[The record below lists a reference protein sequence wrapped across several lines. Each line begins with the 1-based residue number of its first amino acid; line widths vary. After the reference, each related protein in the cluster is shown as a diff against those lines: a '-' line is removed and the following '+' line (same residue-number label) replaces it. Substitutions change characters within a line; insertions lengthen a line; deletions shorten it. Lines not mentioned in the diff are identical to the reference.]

1 MMPRVRGGGILGH
14 TMATTRRAASLVLAI
29 TALAIGPWPVAAIDD
44 TPAVSLPAE
53 APSVTLP
60 GTTYGAVAADLDG
73 DGAPE
78 LVRLVAASDGSGRM
92 SVDAWR
98 QPASGE
104 PVQLGERTLRRD
116 ASVDEQLSGLP
127 RPGTDGTLPV
137 EVNDAARLLLLH
149 DHGRVRVIAAG
160 IGLDIPGGRPC
171 CLTLVEVG
179 LAGSQ
184 VTLTPLAGQ
193 QQDAIGLVAI
203 DLDHDGVDEVVAIE
217 LPDAGGRLPLRIY
230 RPLTPGVRTQTVLV
244 DVTAIDVDNA
254 IVADSD
260 RVAGDELLAV
270 ANRGTSAGASE
281 PVLTRLAWRG
291 GAPVVDIAPLTV
303 PGPFAVLRH
312 GGRPLIVLS
321 SPELGQTVAAAWP
334 ANGSLAVV
342 AHSPEAVTPLTVIGS
357 GTAERLLARPTAD
370 PSTVVALDA
379 ALRGVPY
386 LSPTPGAAAIAASGY
401 APVSPYT
408 GPWPGG
414 PDGTGRTPAYVVAGR
429 LVQDGSTRPVVAM
442 AGVEP
447 VGSVGA
453 SGRVTAL
460 FVGDLSHQRRPPALA
475 APTPG
480 SIVLVS
486 TQQLLTH
493 EARDG
498 VLPIGLHGAVPITA
512 DPKRLVIPGPSF
524 DVLVGG
530 PIGTIVVALVDGAP
544 PQFAQ
549 TGGSAV
555 GEVTLPVSVGDR
567 AAADLRVLA
576 ITPSGAGYATTWRVE
591 QRAAPPPLAVSTPMV
606 SLGGTVRLDGQT
618 DPGVTVEVRGA
629 PVAVGGDGRFS
640 VTVAAGLTP
649 LDVAVQATDI
659 VGNRARQTVSVV
671 GWVDYRRL
679 PWLGIVVLLTVAA
692 AAALWQMA
700 PGPRRWARHGP
711 DDDAGLEEL
720 DA

>member
-1 MMPRVRGGGILGH
+1 
-14 TMATTRRAASLVLAI
+14 MATTRRAASLVLAI

-44 TPAVSLPAE
+44 TPAVALPAE

-60 GTTYGAVAADLDG
+60 GTTYGAVTADLDG

-104 PVQLGERTLRRD
+104 PVPLGERTLRRD

-149 DHGRVRVIAAG
+149 DHGRVRVVAAG

-179 LAGSQ
+179 LDGSG
-184 VTLTPLAGQ
+184 VRLTPLAGQ

-217 LPDAGGRLPLRIY
+217 LPDAGGRWPLRIY
-230 RPLTPGVRTQTVLV
+230 RPLTPGVRTRTVLV
-244 DVTAIDVDNA
+244 DATAIDVDNA

-260 RVAGDELLAV
+260 GVAGDELLAV
-270 ANRGTSAGASE
+270 ANQGSIAGPSE
-281 PVLTRLAWRG
+281 PVLTRLAWRD
-291 GAPVVDIAPLTV
+291 GAPAVDIAPLSV

-312 GGRPLIVLS
+312 GGHPLIVLS
-321 SPELGQTVAAAWP
+321 SPELGQTVAASWP
-334 ANGSLAVV
+334 ANGPLAVEV
-342 AHSPEAVTPLTVIGS
+342 SAAEAVAPLTVIGS

-370 PSTVVALDA
+370 ASGIVALDA
-379 ALRGVPY
+379 TLRSQPY
-386 LSPTPGAAAIAASGY
+386 LGPTPGAAAITAGGY
-401 APVSPYT
+401 PPLAPYA

-414 PDGTGRTPAYVVAGR
+414 PDGTGKSPAFVVAGH
-429 LVQDGSTRPVVAM
+429 LIQDGTTRSIGAM
-442 AGVEP
+442 AGAEP

-453 SGRVTAL
+453 GGRITAL
-460 FVGDLSHQRRPPALA
+460 FVGDASHQPRPPALA
-475 APTPG
+475 APMPG
-480 SIVLVS
+480 TIALVS
-486 TQQLLTH
+486 TAQVLTP
-493 EARDG
+493 EGRDG
-498 VLPIGLHGAVPITA
+498 VLPIGLHGAVPLPG
-512 DPKRLVIPGPSF
+512 DSRRLVTPGPSF
-524 DVLVGG
+524 DLLVSA
-530 PIGTIVVALVDGAP
+530 PIGTTVVSLVDGQQ
-544 PQFAQ
+544 PQFGL
-549 TGGSAV
+549 TGGA
-555 GEVTLPVSVGDR
+555 GREVTLSVDVGDR
-567 AAADLRVLA
+567 ATAELRVLA
-576 ITPSGAGYATTWRVE
+576 VTPSGAGYATTWRVE
-591 QRAAPPPLAVSTPMV
+591 QRAAPPPLAVRTPMV

-629 PVAVGGDGRFS
+629 PVAVGSDGRFS
-640 VTVAAGLTP
+640 ATVNAGLTP
-649 LDVAVQATDI
+649 LDVAVQATDV

-692 AAALWQMA
+692 GAALWQMA
-700 PGPRRWARHGP
+700 PGPRRWARRGP